1 MDELVRQILPYRET
15 FLLVL
20 CRLTAMFVVAPILGH
35 RALPVQ
41 HKVAIAIL
49 IAMVVTPALGPAQH
63 RGVSVG
69 AVAGEVLVGL
79 VIGFI
84 ASLVVGA
91 IEVAGE
97 LLGVQMGL
105 GVAGLYDPAF
115 GQQVTPVTRFYDVA
129 ALAMILVTN
138 AHHLLIRAAAA
149 SFRPIQP
156 GTVAMHG
163 AVGAA
168 VAMLG
173 GKLLRSGLELA
184 APLAGLLF
192 VVKVAI
198 ALLARVA
205 PQMNLFTVGMP
216 VAIAVGLFGL
226 VETLP
231 HVFGVFERLLDELAT
246 DLVAVLGG

>member
-1 MDELVRQILPYRET
+1 MDELLRHVLPYRET

-20 CRLTAMFVVAPILGH
+20 CRLTAMFLVAPILGH
-35 RALPVQ
+35 SALPTQ
-41 HKVAIAIL
+41 HRLAIAIL
-49 IAMVVTPALGPAQH
+49 FSIVVTPA
-63 RGVSVG
+63 VG
-69 AVAGEVLVGL
+69 ATQAGVTVGAFVGEVLVGL

-84 ASLVVGA
+84 ASLVVA
-91 IEVAGE
+91 AVEVAGE
-97 LLGVQMGL
+97 LLGFQMGL
-105 GVAGLYDPAF
+105 GIAAIYDPAF
-115 GQQVTPVTRFYDVA
+115 GQQVTGVTRFYDVA

-138 AHHLLIRAAAA
+138 THHLLIRAAAA

-168 VAMLG
+168 VVALG

-184 APLAGLLF
+184 APLAGILF
-192 VVKVAI
+192 VVNVAM

-205 PQMNLFTVGMP
+205 PQMNVFTVGMP
-216 VAIAVGLFGL
+216 IAIAVGLFGL

-231 HVFGVFERLLDELAT
+231 HVFAVFTRLLDELAT
-246 DLVAVLGG
+246 DLTAVLRT